1 MELWKYSGKNVR
13 VTFKDGTVMAG
24 KAYDFMPSQDN
35 PSGVASISID
45 IYEIYENEIKS
56 MLEFPTDIDILKSGC
71 TLNKLYENLFIE
83 IKVKYDFDL
92 RKFVYY
98 LPSWLVDKDN
108 LNQMHFNLY
117 ELKIADESNV
127 GVIKKKNQTNEED
140 TEENITRTV

>member
-1 MELWKYSGKNVR
+1 MIGYIYQIINNENQKVYVGKTINF
-13 VTFKDGTVMAG
+13 TQPFKED
-24 KAYDFMPSQDN
+24 
-35 PSGVASISID
+35 
-45 IYEIYENEIKS
+45 ENEIKS
-56 MLEFPTDIDILKSGC
+56 MLEFPTDINILKSGC

-92 RKFVYY
+92 HKFVYY

>member
-1 MELWKYSGKNVR
+1 M
-13 VTFKDGTVMAG
+13 
-24 KAYDFMPSQDN
+24 
-35 PSGVASISID
+35 
-45 IYEIYENEIKS
+45 
-56 MLEFPTDIDILKSGC
+56 
-71 TLNKLYENLFIE
+71 
-83 IKVKYDFDL
+83 